1 MVVPVVPV
9 QNELKIT
16 LDIDLKT
23 NSGNKPLP
31 QTTVLILV
39 TFRQRVCWILKRQN

>member
-1 MVVPVVPV
+1 MVVVPV

-39 TFRQRVCWILKRQN
+39 TLVCWILKRQN